1 MCVRAY
7 EWRNAAHILCSVC
20 QDGTAFQSCVKKK
33 WIHNIETFLI
43 FFSTLF
49 PRPPLLQKLCCGWPS
64 GPLGRHATCVLG
76 RLPLLPVSQPQ
87 GATCSR
93 RVFCAWACCEVGS
106 RVGVRSRSVQVG
118 NLSSSQPPPPSWARP
133 HCPSVWAFVWRAIV
147 RGQGPATVVS
157 GAFSVQTK
165 VVVVGVNSPRSQ
177 TDCLTSWLAGWLTD
191 CKLCAR

>member
-7 EWRNAAHILCSVC
+7 EWRNAAHNLCSVC

-93 RVFCAWACCEVGS
+93 RVFSACACCEVGS

-118 NLSSSQPPPPSWARP
+118 NLSSSQPPPHPELGPIVPVCGPLCGGPLWGARGRPLLCLGPS
-133 HCPSVWAFVWRAIV
+133 
-147 RGQGPATVVS
+147 
-157 GAFSVQTK
+157 
-165 VVVVGVNSPRSQ
+165 
-177 TDCLTSWLAGWLTD
+177 
-191 CKLCAR
+191 LCRQRWWWWW